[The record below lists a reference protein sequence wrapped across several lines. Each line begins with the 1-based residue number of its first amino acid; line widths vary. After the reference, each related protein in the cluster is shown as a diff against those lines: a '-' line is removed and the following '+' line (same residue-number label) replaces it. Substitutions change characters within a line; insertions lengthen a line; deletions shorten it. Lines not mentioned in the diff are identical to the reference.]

1 MQLHVGV
8 HVQMNILFTYTT
20 YNSDVYSILRNLHTG
35 RTLARPGLQLQ
46 GALLVGSCA
55 GKIGVQLIQGL
66 LKVQLAGFILNNYRM
81 VRTVSN

>member
-1 MQLHVGV
+1 MCKC
-8 HVQMNILFTYTT
+8 
-20 YNSDVYSILRNLHTG
+20 
-35 RTLARPGLQLQ
+35 PGLQLQ